1 MGFLTMPQ
9 LVLSAAIGGSAPA
22 DVLCANAEASLRP
35 KVPKAASKCRSRSG
49 GRAVNRLLNG

>member
-22 DVLCANAEASLRP
+22 DVLCGS
-35 KVPKAASKCRSRSG
+35 PKAGCNINGPEGSIEVPESVRRH
-49 GRAVNRLLNG
+49 AVHRLLNG